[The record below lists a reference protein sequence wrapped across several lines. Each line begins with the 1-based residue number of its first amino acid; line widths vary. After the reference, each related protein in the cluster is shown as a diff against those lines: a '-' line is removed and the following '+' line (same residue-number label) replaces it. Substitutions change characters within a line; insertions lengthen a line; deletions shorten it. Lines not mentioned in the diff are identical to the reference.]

1 MAGEIPGIEVYMVYA
16 TPHNFMGRVLYEG
29 FDEAYLAP
37 EAMEKQ
43 RKANELLHKKSL
55 DFHLVVYDVAR
66 PRSIQEQM
74 WKVVENT
81 ELQDFVANPNK
92 SGGGGLSCGLH
103 DTPPIPMS
111 SEYDYFGD
119 WSRVD
124 LEAQLIESGEI
135 NQREL
140 KNRQLL
146 REIMT

>member
-1 MAGEIPGIEVYMVYA
+1 MIEKWQ
-16 TPHNFMGRVLYEG
+16 LW
-29 FDEAYLAP
+29 
-37 EAMEKQ
+37 
-43 RKANELLHKKSL
+43 ANYYHCFFISLL
-55 DFHLVVYDVAR
+55 VAACQ
-66 PRSIQEQM
+66 P
-74 WKVVENT
+74 VN
-81 ELQDFVANPNK
+81 
-92 SGGGGLSCGLH
+92 
-103 DTPPIPMS
+103 IPMS